1 MTNLERFDGQKIK
14 FIEEQVIHD
23 QDVRNLLFNV
33 AAKNPGIL
41 KKGSLIGDL
50 SFERTIDT
58 LREIARNPKTKNLTH
73 ANEIYK
79 DGTELVQL
87 LIRAQKQLDNK
98 NVVAQNILGAEFSDI
113 EAVIKDF
120 KTSRP
125 HFYYFT
131 HLKNDAALSYAVF
144 KCTLAA
150 LVPLEMAFLENYNK
164 LLENARQYHVLA
176 DLFIIE

>member
-73 ANEIYK
+73 ANAIYK

-98 NVVAQNILGAEFSDI
+98 NVVAQNILGAELSDI

-131 HLKNDAALSYAVF
+131 HLKNDVSLNYAVF

-164 LLENARQYHVLA
+164 LLENARQFHVLA